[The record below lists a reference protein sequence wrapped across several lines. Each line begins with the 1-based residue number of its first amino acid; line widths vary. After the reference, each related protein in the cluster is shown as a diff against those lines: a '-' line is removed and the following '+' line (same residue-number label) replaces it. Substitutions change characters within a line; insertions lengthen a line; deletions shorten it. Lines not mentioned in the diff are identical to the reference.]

1 MKGFDHSEDY
11 KVPRARSSFMTY
23 ITGIVKQNFGFSK
36 KDNWNPADIWGV
48 TVAPSKV
55 KQTIER
61 AVFGSKDSQTIEQL
75 NSTLR
80 GMWNAGIV
88 YGISLKKVSGKTAD
102 WEEYNLE
109 QMTLEE
115 KSNYMYDNIDITC
128 QLNEGMSTDSIVMCT
143 DAKSKGY
150 KFQIRQNS
158 KGMSNLKFES
168 TKIGS
173 AKARG
178 GKAAVEQVVALLAD
192 KQNLG
197 SSGSTFVNEHA
208 EYPQTEQEFIDAK
221 GNNATGKCCF
231 TLRQWKMMFSR
242 VKRAGVKTEVSTQ
255 DIFAQNI
262 HLLYQAEP
270 SIALSKLMQLTFL
283 DNALK
288 IKNTKGEEAY
298 TELWTDM
305 VFLSIKK
312 GDNFGPFGK
321 LF

>member
-1 MKGFDHSEDY
+1 
-11 KVPRARSSFMTY
+11 
-23 ITGIVKQNFGFSK
+23 
-36 KDNWNPADIWGV
+36 
-48 TVAPSKV
+48 
-55 KQTIER
+55 
-61 AVFGSKDSQTIEQL
+61 
-75 NSTLR
+75 
-80 GMWNAGIV
+80 
-88 YGISLKKVSGKTAD
+88 
-102 WEEYNLE
+102 
-109 QMTLEE
+109 
-115 KSNYMYDNIDITC
+115 
-128 QLNEGMSTDSIVMCT
+128 MSTDSIVMCT
-143 DAKSKGY
+143 DVKSKGY

-178 GKAAVEQVVALLAD
+178 GKAAVDQVVALLED

-197 SSGSTFVNEHA
+197 SNGSTFVNEHA
-208 EYPQTEQEFIDAK
+208 EYPQTEQEFIDAR
-221 GNNATGKCCF
+221 GNNARGKCCF
-231 TLRQWKMMFSR
+231 TLRQWKMMFTR
-242 VKRAGVKTEVSTQ
+242 VKRAGVNTEVSTQ
-255 DIFAQNI
+255 DNFAQNI
-262 HLLYQAEP
+262 QLLYKAEP

-298 TELWTDM
+298 TEFWTDM